1 MCICPTDWIPS
12 HNLQVSSQKRP
23 KWSRVRIH
31 NLPRRKQRKETMDKD
46 MKLKNLK
53 LYMENISIIEEN
65 EKLRKKATLLHQ
77 ENLALISEFQNRFS
91 KHDRLNKDESKN
103 TVH

>member
-1 MCICPTDWIPS
+1 MLEYVMCC
-12 HNLQVSSQKRP
+12 
-23 KWSRVRIH
+23 
-31 NLPRRKQRKETMDKD
+31 RRKQRKETMDKD

-77 ENLALISEFQNRFS
+77 ENLALIAEFQNRFS